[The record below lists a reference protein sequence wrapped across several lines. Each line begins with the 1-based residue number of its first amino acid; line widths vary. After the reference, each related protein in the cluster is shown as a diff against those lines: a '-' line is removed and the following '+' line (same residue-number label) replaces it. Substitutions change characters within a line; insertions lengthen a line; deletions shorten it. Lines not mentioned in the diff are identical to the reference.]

1 MLKKQCLKQVLLNIF
16 VEKKKL
22 KKSIIKTIIIIKMT
36 IFQINIVPF
45 PHAIL
50 LVDESWKNVSQTL
63 FKDIK
68 LIIKQQKS

>member
-1 MLKKQCLKQVLLNIF
+1 
-16 VEKKKL
+16 
-22 KKSIIKTIIIIKMT
+22 MT